1 MVRSS
6 LNSNTTEVSVRTSGP
21 NVVTEGPA
29 YSRDITLLGD
39 KNGRAETLI
48 TYGIVTATEYLA
60 LKVAAIVFMK
70 AKNTIITFCVSF
82 YDGQIYPTGC
92 ILATLTVCNVVSQ

>member
-6 LNSNTTEVSVRTSGP
+6 LNSNTTEVSVRSSGP

-39 KNGRAETLI
+39 KKGRPETLI
-48 TYGIVTATEYLA
+48 TYGIVTATEHPA
-60 LKVAAIVFMK
+60 LKAAATVFMK
-70 AKNTIITFCVSF
+70 AKNNIITFCVSF
-82 YDGQIYPTGC
+82 YDGQI
-92 ILATLTVCNVVSQ
+92 